1 MLSHFMMLILCSSR
15 KKISN
20 EFIIEHL
27 RGNGLDNLYTM
38 YVKYTKHAGVY
49 TLKFDKKKDKKRS
62 FYIIIKVKN
71 GMMLAHKQLND

>member
-27 RGNGLDNLYTM
+27 RGNGLDDFYTM

-49 TLKFDKKKDKKRS
+49 TLKFDKKKIKKE
-62 FYIIIKVKN
+62 FLYYYK
-71 GMMLAHKQLND
+71 G

>member
-38 YVKYTKHAGVY
+38 YVKYAKHAGVY
-49 TLKFDKKKDKKRS
+49 TLKFDKKKR
-62 FYIIIKVKN
+62 
-71 GMMLAHKQLND
+71 

>member
-49 TLKFDKKKDKKRS
+49 TLKFEKKKIKKGV
-62 FYIIIKVKN
+62 FI
-71 GMMLAHKQLND
+71 LL

>member
-1 MLSHFMMLILCSSR
+1 MQDHSIKHLEGRTLCCPILMMLILCSSC

-49 TLKFDKKKDKKRS
+49 TLKFDKKKKIKKGV
-62 FYIIIKVKN
+62 FI
-71 GMMLAHKQLND
+71 LL

>member
-49 TLKFDKKKDKKRS
+49 TLKFDKKKR
-62 FYIIIKVKN
+62 
-71 GMMLAHKQLND
+71 

>member
-1 MLSHFMMLILCSSR
+1 MQDHSIKHLEGRTLCCPNLMMLILCSSR

-49 TLKFDKKKDKKRS
+49 TLKFDKKKR
-62 FYIIIKVKN
+62 
-71 GMMLAHKQLND
+71 